1 MRGSYVRGK
10 QSEMNRK
17 LGAKNR
23 KKENSGIESMQEK
36 SIFKQFSVYSTYPSF
51 VKVIKAISSNILFIY
66 PLAII
71 LFPHKYDYQ
80 KYLKK
85 VGFNNFFFFFF
96 FFEKIN

>member
-36 SIFKQFSVYSTYPSF
+36 SI
-51 VKVIKAISSNILFIY
+51 L
-66 PLAII
+66 
-71 LFPHKYDYQ
+71 
-80 KYLKK
+80 
-85 VGFNNFFFFFF
+85 NNFLYMCGGK
-96 FFEKIN
+96 ETNNGGREQAGCVKQCTQ